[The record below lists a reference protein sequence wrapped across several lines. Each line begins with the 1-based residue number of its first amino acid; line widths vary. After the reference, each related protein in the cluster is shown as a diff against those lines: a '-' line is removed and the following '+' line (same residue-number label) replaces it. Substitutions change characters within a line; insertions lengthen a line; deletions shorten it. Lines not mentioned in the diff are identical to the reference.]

1 MFPVVIAQTPLLPVN
16 PNTAPLPLPGGGV
29 INDIANPSGVTT
41 AAADALTNLV
51 AQSWDQTWTSVF
63 SGPLYGVL
71 SRLGLLIAGFTV
83 IFFVF
88 QFARNMLEDSGNR
101 PLSELIWPLVV
112 VIFLSNNGGLLS
124 GLTMGMRG
132 FINQQNSQILQ
143 TTTAGLQAQSALNR
157 ISNFQS
163 AQAQLASLQSTCD
176 DIRDNAELQ
185 TCLNGV
191 KQQADQILAAAP
203 IQEIGGVWLQKL
215 QTMVQSVVANPLQ
228 AIGNGAT
235 VTGSMVLR
243 AQMTP
248 VIAFAQAILM
258 ASQGA
263 FQTLIEVAFLL
274 TGLLGPIAL
283 GASLLPFGPKP
294 IWAWLTSFWSVGLC
308 KLCLNIIT
316 GIVAQASY
324 GIGPTDALGLNLPIT
339 LGVLSPI
346 LAIAMASGGGMAIFN
361 GLTSAATTIVSIAS
375 YGLIKSK

>member
-1 MFPVVIAQTPLLPVN
+1 MICPMF
-16 PNTAPLPLPGGGV
+16 
-29 INDIANPSGVTT
+29 
-41 AAADALTNLV
+41 
-51 AQSWDQTWTSVF
+51 
-63 SGPLYGVL
+63 
-71 SRLGLLIAGFTV
+71 
-83 IFFVF
+83 
-88 QFARNMLEDSGNR
+88 DSC
-101 PLSELIWPLVV
+101 
-112 VIFLSNNGGLLS
+112 NN
-124 GLTMGMRG
+124 
-132 FINQQNSQILQ
+132 
-143 TTTAGLQAQSALNR
+143 A
-157 ISNFQS
+157 
-163 AQAQLASLQSTCD
+163 

-215 QTMVQSVVANPLQ
+215 QTIVQSVITNPLQ
-228 AIGNGAT
+228 AIGTGVI
-235 VTGSMVLR
+235 VTGGMALR

-248 VIAFAQAILM
+248 AIALAQAILM

-263 FQTLIEVAFLL
+263 FQSLIEVAFLL

-283 GASLLPFGPKP
+283 GASLLPYGSKP

-324 GIGPTDALGLNLPIT
+324 GIGPNDALGLSLPIT
-339 LGVLSPI
+339 LGLLSPI